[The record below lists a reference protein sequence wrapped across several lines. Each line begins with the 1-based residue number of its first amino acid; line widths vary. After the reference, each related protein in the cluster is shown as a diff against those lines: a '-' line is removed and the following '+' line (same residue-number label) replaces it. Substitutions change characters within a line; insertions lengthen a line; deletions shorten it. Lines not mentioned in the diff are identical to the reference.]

1 MVQFASAQCTVS
13 VRQEG
18 TFSDNNTTVTL
29 VLEGGQ
35 PIEWVNTTTGS
46 TFTGYSIQTSEPGDY
61 VVTAHNYDT
70 YNYPEACSTTYTLD
84 GPSSTGCDFIG
95 YINYAGQ
102 AADIVMNQG
111 GYLLFEDLNGNQV
124 YRDGSLLLDSSGNI
138 AAENYIGII
147 TEVFGGSAT
156 MVYGSAGAYLTTVSG
171 GAPIAFLKFTDADK
185 NVLTSFSYSTE
196 CDVCSV
202 EIQQDGEF
210 SEHNNTV
217 ALVALGSGNLAHE
230 WTNVETGATYTGWS
244 ITISEPGLYR
254 LKTTDLATGD
264 VCGDFIDVVPY
275 IANPGM
281 YFEGTKCVTIP
292 IVNPFTIE
300 SSGDYT
306 FEVLLN
312 PDYAYEEEDDAPTV
326 LTLVSATGGSHRMY
340 LYEVNA
346 QSSIVKLKGE
356 YSSYASIEKGE
367 CSMVSLSSTD
377 EDYWM
382 YNSGVTFVNGTKVGG
397 NRPSL
402 MTYTPLSE
410 IIVGYNPEY
419 QYSTYK
425 GIIKEIRFWNYSRT
439 KAEINAY
446 ANVELTGNEPGLV
459 GYWKLDERDG
469 QEITDYS
476 PLGNDGYRGMLPTED
491 ASDPETI
498 ESCSIESIAVTPLSI
513 NYAPGEVDFVT
524 FPIPVGNMLNIRNEG
539 DFLRNINVRTL
550 DQNGNVKNT
559 WGRLSLAP
567 GEEQY
572 FLVSTYDPGT
582 YTVQIIK
589 DGTVIGSEQF
599 IKQ

>member
-29 VLEGGQ
+29 MLEGGQ
-35 PIEWVNTTTGS
+35 PIEWVNTTTGT

-138 AAENYIGII
+138 ATENYIGII
-147 TEVFGGSAT
+147 TEMFGGSAT

-196 CDVCSV
+196 CDVCLV

-217 ALVALGSGNLAHE
+217 ALVALGSGNLLHE

-264 VCGDFIDVVPY
+264 VCGDFIDVAPY

-292 IVNPFTIE
+292 IVDPIVFSSGEDYTIE
-300 SSGDYT
+300 LIVNPDYT
-306 FEVLLN
+306 FEEGDVL
-312 PDYAYEEEDDAPTV
+312 PTV
-326 LTLVSATGGSHRMY
+326 LTLETVSGFKHRMF
-340 LYEVNA
+340 LHVDEDSDVA
-346 QSSIVKLKGE
+346 LFEGE
-356 YSSYASIEKGE
+356 YYSRLPLPKGE
-367 CSMVSLSSTD
+367 CSMASYTNRIESQLWYHDGSGYLNGEYHSATRPILASCSFTQIIIGYDAGFDNPSFKGYVKELRLWNRLRSS
-377 EDYWM
+377 
-382 YNSGVTFVNGTKVGG
+382 
-397 NRPSL
+397 
-402 MTYTPLSE
+402 
-410 IIVGYNPEY
+410 
-419 QYSTYK
+419 
-425 GIIKEIRFWNYSRT
+425 
-439 KAEINAY
+439 AEIHDA
-446 ANVELTGNEPGLV
+446 ANKELTGSEFGLV
-459 GYWKLDERDG
+459 GYWKL
-469 QEITDYS
+469 
-476 PLGNDGYRGMLPTED
+476 
-491 ASDPETI
+491 
-498 ESCSIESIAVTPLSI
+498 
-513 NYAPGEVDFVT
+513 
-524 FPIPVGNMLNIRNEG
+524 NI
-539 DFLRNINVRTL
+539 
-550 DQNGNVKNT
+550 
-559 WGRLSLAP
+559 
-567 GEEQY
+567 
-572 FLVSTYDPGT
+572 
-582 YTVQIIK
+582 
-589 DGTVIGSEQF
+589 
-599 IKQ
+599 